1 MKLAGVIIA
10 RNEAENIIDCIETLQ
25 WTDEVVVFESNNSTD
40 STVKL
45 AHQAGATVIRHPFE
59 NYAQQ
64 RNAALDTIDA
74 DWVLFV
80 DADERVPTALR
91 SEIRRTL
98 KNAMHSGYYIPRHNY
113 IFGKLTRHT
122 GWYPDYQMRL
132 LKRDT
137 VRYNPDIK
145 VHEVVILP
153 EGEHPGYL
161 NNPFVHY
168 NYKNVRHF
176 ISKQRRYAKY
186 DAQVM
191 YDSGI
196 RPKPRNFILQ
206 PLRQFTYRFLTL
218 KGYRDGWHGLKLSLL
233 MAWNEFDK
241 YWKLRQIS

>member
-10 RNEAENIIDCIETLQ
+10 RNEAEHIEDCIETLQ

-40 STVKL
+40 NTVEL
-45 AHQAGATVIRHPFE
+45 ARQAGATVMQHPFE
-59 NYAQQ
+59 NFAQQ
-64 RNAALDTIDA
+64 RNAALDAINA

-91 SEIRRTL
+91 SEIRRVL
-98 KNAMHSGYYIPRHNY
+98 QNPKHSGYYIPRHNY

-132 LKRDT
+132 LKRDSA
-137 VRYNPDIK
+137 RYDPEIK
-145 VHEVVILP
+145 VHEVVVLP
-153 EGEHPGYL
+153 DGEKPGYL
-161 NNPFVHY
+161 TNPFVHY

-176 ISKQRRYAKY
+176 IRKQKGYAKY

-196 RPKPRNFILQ
+196 RPKLRNFFLQ
-206 PLRQFTYRFLTL
+206 PVRQFIYRFLTL

-241 YWKLRQIS
+241 YWNLRRIA

>member
-1 MKLAGVIIA
+1 MKLAGVILA

-25 WTDEVVVFESNNSTD
+25 WTDEVVVFESDNSTD
-40 STVKL
+40 NTVEL
-45 AHQAGATVIRHPFE
+45 AQQAGATVIRHPFE

-64 RNAALDTIDA
+64 RNAALEAIDA

-98 KNAMHSGYYIPRHNY
+98 QDAKHSGYYIPRHNY

-132 LKRDT
+132 LKRDA
-137 VRYNPDIK
+137 VRYDPNIK

-153 EGEHPGYL
+153 DGEQPGYL
-161 NNPFVHY
+161 KNPFVHY
-168 NYKNVRHF
+168 NYKNIRHF
-176 ISKQRRYAKY
+176 ISKQRSYAKY

-196 RPKPRNFILQ
+196 RPKLRNFILQ
-206 PLRQFTYRFLTL
+206 PLRQFKYRFLTL
-218 KGYRDGWHGLKLSLL
+218 KGYRDGWHGFKLSLL

-241 YWKLRQIS
+241 YWNLRRIG